1 TKTDPIGMV
10 AGIRQQIAKVD
21 RDLALTDIRTMEG
34 RLDES
39 VWRQRL
45 AATAMGALSLAAL
58 IIASLGVF
66 GIIGYLV
73 SRRTHEIGVRLA
85 IGANRRDII
94 RLVMSEGVPFTLAG
108 RRPGAGPAVAIERH
122 HYQPLFAV

>member
-1 TKTDPIGMV
+1 MV
-10 AGIRQQIAKVD
+10 AGIRQQIARVD
-21 RDLALTDIRTMEG
+21 GDLALTDIKTMEC

-73 SRRTHEIGVRLA
+73 GQRTHEIGVRMA

-94 RLVMSEGVPFTLAG
+94 RLVMHEGVWFTLAG
-108 RRPGAGPAVAIERH
+108 VGLGQARWR
-122 HYQPLFAV
+122 